1 MKSLRRIRYW
11 TMSPWNRSSAPAYNL
26 KIYNVVNDNLQDKV
40 YELMETDE
48 FWDEINYLVAEFDRS
63 NSFRWQ
69 AGFNGRSGGY
79 LVLYKGGKR
88 VDGTVFSYP
97 GRNIDEKEVPSEV
110 LRKFRKLAIDIVK
123 LTEEMARKCEVSEVE
138 YNVPQTKKVVI

>member
-1 MKSLRRIRYW
+1 MKPLRRIRYW
-11 TMSPWNRSSAPAYNL
+11 TMSPWNRSKAPAYNL
-26 KIYNVVNDNLQDKV
+26 KIYNVVDDNLQDKV

-63 NSFRWQ
+63 NGYEWQ

-88 VDGTVFSYP
+88 EDGTIFSYP
-97 GRNIDEKEVPSEV
+97 GRNIDEKEVPVEV
-110 LRKFRKLAIDIVK
+110 LRKFRKLAVNIVK
-123 LTEEMARKCEVSEVE
+123 LAEEMARKCEVSDVE